1 MGTRGVPPC
10 SLHTCAWSGTCWNKS
25 YLLFGECQVCVAQ
38 TGHRHA
44 RVVGSAPIARGPRSQ
59 CRSRPWWR
67 RCQCLQ
73 PGFHMFMWTW
83 WVLCQPPRVATPTS
97 SPWWTDLQDGQRKK
111 KSEEWVPVVIT
122 SDRGV
127 QFTSSRWS
135 SWCKQVGAKHIT
147 TTTFHPQSNGM
158 VERFHRQLK
167 AALKTCRGSL
177 HGKSNFLE
185 PYWDSGQHP
194 RTSLE
199 FPRGRWPWGC
209 NWPS

>member
-10 SLHTCAWSGTCWNKS
+10 SLHTCAWSGTCLNKC
-25 YLLFGECQVCVAQ
+25 YLLFGEGQVCVAH

-73 PGFHMFMWTW
+73 PGFHMSMWTW

-111 KSEEWVPVVIT
+111 KSEEWGASGHHFRQRCPVHLLKVVFLVQAGGGQAHHHHNFPPPVQWDGREVPQAAEGC
-122 SDRGV
+122 SEDMWG
-127 QFTSSRWS
+127 FS
-135 SWCKQVGAKHIT
+135 SW
-147 TTTFHPQSNGM
+147 
-158 VERFHRQLK
+158 EEQL
-167 AALKTCRGSL
+167 
-177 HGKSNFLE
+177 
-185 PYWDSGQHP
+185 P
-194 RTSLE
+194 
-199 FPRGRWPWGC
+199 
-209 NWPS
+209 

>member
-73 PGFHMFMWTW
+73 PGFHFFYHLFYNKCMMYIYTQLRFYD
-83 WVLCQPPRVATPTS
+83 S
-97 SPWWTDLQDGQRKK
+97 SYFKNAGRIKNNITETHNIHNKRETKK
-111 KSEEWVPVVIT
+111 KK
-122 SDRGV
+122 R
-127 QFTSSRWS
+127 
-135 SWCKQVGAKHIT
+135 C
-147 TTTFHPQSNGM
+147 HPFAYLG
-158 VERFHRQLK
+158 
-167 AALKTCRGSL
+167 
-177 HGKSNFLE
+177 
-185 PYWDSGQHP
+185 
-194 RTSLE
+194 
-199 FPRGRWPWGC
+199 
-209 NWPS
+209 